1 LTATMLAAIAL
12 FTITGQAV
20 LASDVTAVE
29 IEQAI
34 RRHLSAAA
42 TVTPGALDIRVDNG
56 VAVLSGTVKN
66 LLQKTRALHI
76 AETIRGIR
84 AVIDL
89 ITVKPVIRKDAAIG
103 RDVDQ
108 ALAESPALSRYDIS
122 VAVDVGVVTLTGT
135 VDAWVL
141 SRLAQRKALSIRGV
155 SDVHNRIDV
164 KPKRQRTDDE
174 IRRLVQRRLAADLY
188 VDASQIEV
196 NVKNGTVTLQGVV
209 GTAAE
214 KRRAVESAWMFS
226 VNNVDAQALEI
237 DLREKDRMRRTTAY
251 IPLSDETIR
260 QAVTDALA
268 LDPRVNAYSI
278 DTTVAD
284 GLVTLTGVVETLYDK
299 KVAGT
304 DVLNTTGVWR
314 VENKLTLRYRA
325 FPTDDEVEKRIGA
338 VFQRDAEL
346 HDLPIHVAVDN
357 LRCRLSGTVDT
368 MAQKIRAENIASQIG
383 GVLSLENTLRV
394 KQVAHV
400 PDDAE
405 IAARIREEL
414 FWSPFVNS
422 DRIRVTV
429 KDARAVLKGTAAGL
443 FMAHSAVQN
452 AFEGGAR
459 TVRTEL
465 ALDTGS
471 RLDAFF
477 KRGAYQFRLGRIF
490 QD

>member
-1 LTATMLAAIAL
+1 
-12 FTITGQAV
+12 
-20 LASDVTAVE
+20 
-29 IEQAI
+29 
-34 RRHLSAAA
+34 
-42 TVTPGALDIRVDNG
+42 
-56 VAVLSGTVKN
+56 
-66 LLQKTRALHI
+66 
-76 AETIRGIR
+76 
-84 AVIDL
+84 
-89 ITVKPVIRKDAAIG
+89 
-103 RDVDQ
+103 
-108 ALAESPALSRYDIS
+108 
-122 VAVDVGVVTLTGT
+122 
-135 VDAWVL
+135 
-141 SRLAQRKALSIRGV
+141 
-155 SDVHNRIDV
+155 
-164 KPKRQRTDDE
+164 
-174 IRRLVQRRLAADLY
+174 
-188 VDASQIEV
+188 
-196 NVKNGTVTLQGVV
+196 VTLQGVV

-214 KRRAVESAWMFS
+214 KRRAVENAWMFS

-260 QAVTDALA
+260 QAVTDALT

-299 KVAGT
+299 KVAET

-383 GVLSLENTLRV
+383 GVLSLENTLHV

-400 PDDAE
+400 PDDAA

-414 FWSPFVNS
+414 FWSPFVDS

-477 KRGAYQFRLGRIF
+477 KRGTYQFRLGRIF